1 MKTGRGNDMNIL
13 TSRWWPF
20 GLLAAGALMLWG
32 LGYRPNDSGAIGFMA
47 LLIIGAGGYLVVVER
62 NRRR

>member
-1 MKTGRGNDMNIL
+1 MNIL

-32 LGYRPNDSGAIGFMA
+32 LGYRPSDTGAIGFMA
-47 LLIIGAGGYLVVVER
+47 LLIMGAGGYLVMVER
-62 NRRR
+62 SRRG